1 MTDVKRRILLDPVP
15 EQPAQTAELPDNL
28 TDKLRELQ
36 AEFGDSAVRKALSV
50 PLLHVYPDYLAYS
63 TSAYYIVST

>member
-28 TDKLRELQ
+28 TAKLREIQ
-36 AEFGDSAVRKALSV
+36 AEFGDSAVREALSV
-50 PLLHVYPDYLAYS
+50 PLVHVYPEYYTMT